1 MNTMVGY
8 RIPSDPAE
16 PIYLGALFG
25 NIVEDASIKGDKI
38 DKITNFFTYTALDEN
53 KLPTG

>member
-1 MNTMVGY
+1 MVGY
-8 RIPSDPAE
+8 RIPSDPLE
-16 PIYLGALFG
+16 PIYLGAIFG